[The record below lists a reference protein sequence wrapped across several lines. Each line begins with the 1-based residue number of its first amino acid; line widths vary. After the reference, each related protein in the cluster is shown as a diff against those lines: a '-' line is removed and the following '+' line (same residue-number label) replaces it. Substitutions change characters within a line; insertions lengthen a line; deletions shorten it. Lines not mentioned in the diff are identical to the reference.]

1 MDNASLAHH
10 FRPAKPLLAQ
20 KLCFSPSR
28 RVTFSLRVQRESN
41 QRESTPGIRVWRL
54 RHQTSLAPSPFQG
67 PAYKGHPSPFTPL
80 AASLPPIPFHVDS
93 TRPPDG
99 TLSQPRRPC
108 THRWFP
114 RSAWE
119 PIQGR
124 SASRRRGAS
133 VAACPRG
140 AWARSRLV
148 ATRRRAELDG
158 RGRAEIPVRR
168 PSGGV
173 AQGTRDRDVERG
185 TKGQGR
191 PFVTAPGAAPEGGQF
206 RAAKPVCR
214 GGLLFGYFLLAR
226 QEKVTR
232 RARRNQ

>member
-1 MDNASLAHH
+1 MDNASLAHL
-10 FRPAKPLLAQ
+10 FRPAKPLLTQ
-20 KLCFSPSR
+20 TLCFSPSR

-80 AASLPPIPFHVDS
+80 PASLPPFPFHVDS

-99 TLSQPRRPC
+99 TLSQPEWPC

-114 RSAWE
+114 RSAWV
-119 PIQGR
+119 PILGR

-140 AWARSRLV
+140 AWARSNAGASYALPSPS
-148 ATRRRAELDG
+148 E
-158 RGRAEIPVRR
+158 GRAQVLR
-168 PSGGV
+168 
-173 AQGTRDRDVERG
+173 RG
-185 TKGQGR
+185 TSRKDAARGLKGHDG
-191 PFVTAPGAAPEGGQF
+191 PCKPAPGAAPEGGQF
-206 RAAKPVCR
+206 RAAKPGCR